1 MMRFRISL
9 ALAAALWAV
18 GSLGAADL
26 RQIERTIAKEPAYK
40 NKPKYCLLVFGE
52 QARTRVWLVQ
62 DGDVLYVD
70 RNANGDLTEK
80 DERITLKPD
89 NKDFRTF
96 EAGDIHDG
104 SLTHTGL
111 NVMHFRVSAGEV
123 GNLREMAR
131 IIGHSGGEPWAWT
144 MWLAAERPADDKRH
158 LPKRIT
164 YIVNTDGRGYLL
176 FADRPA
182 DAPII
187 HFNGPWTL
195 GLQDLKQHLT
205 AGQKSRLT
213 FGVGTP
219 GLRPGTFS
227 FVCYPDTIPAD
238 AYPVADIT
246 FPPKSKGEKPIRRK
260 YTFKDRC

>member
-1 MMRFRISL
+1 MIRTRM
-9 ALAAALWAV
+9 ALAILAALWAA
-18 GSLGAADL
+18 GGLAAADL
-26 RQIERTIAKEPAYK
+26 HKIERTIAKEPAYK

-80 DERITLKPD
+80 DERVTLKPGIK
-89 NKDFRTF
+89 NYRLF

-104 SLTHTGL
+104 PLTHTGL
-111 NVMHFRVSAGEV
+111 NVTHFRVSAEEV

-131 IIGHSGGEPWAWT
+131 IVVHSGEPWAWS
-144 MWLAAERPADDKRH
+144 MWLAAERPADDKRP
-158 LPKRIT
+158 LPKRIN
-164 YIVNTDGRGYLL
+164 YVVNGDGRGYLL

-205 AGQKSRLT
+205 AGQKSQLKI
-213 FGVGTP
+213 GVGTP
-219 GLRPGTFS
+219 GLGPGTFS
-227 FVCYPDTIPAD
+227 FVSYPDTIPAD

-246 FPPKSKGEKPIRRK
+246 FPPKTKGDKPIRRK
-260 YTFKDRC
+260 YTLTDRC